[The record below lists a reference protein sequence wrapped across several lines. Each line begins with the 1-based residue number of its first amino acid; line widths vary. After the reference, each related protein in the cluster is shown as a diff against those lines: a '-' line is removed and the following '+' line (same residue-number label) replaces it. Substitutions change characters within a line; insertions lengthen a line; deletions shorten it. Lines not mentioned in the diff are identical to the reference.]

1 MRHRL
6 LELARWHNK
15 QDDPAGNGNGSKGK
29 VDNGNHIPDASA
41 QAETTPSN
49 LAREAVTN
57 LQIELLSME
66 EIYSAAGVL
75 NLRKGHSINKVVGM
89 LQSEHIRGLSNEMK
103 RAAILMALDAAGVPL
118 DDVLRDAKARREALD
133 TYEAEQKKQ
142 IEAEWAR
149 RAEEN
154 IQIQA
159 ELDRIKAHYL
169 ARINRNVDG
178 VAREKAAF
186 SSWSTVKQQE
196 AQRMAEAAELCS
208 NLPVSEPAVGPIS
221 QAKALG
227 ASVKTM

>member
-15 QDDPAGNGNGSKGK
+15 QDGASGNGNGSNGK
-29 VDNGNHIPDASA
+29 VDNGNRIPDAPA

-57 LQIELLSME
+57 LQVELLPME

-75 NLRKGHSINKVVGM
+75 HLRKGHSINKVVEM
-89 LQSEHIRGLSNEMK
+89 LHSEHIRGLSNEMK

-118 DDVLRDAKARREALD
+118 DDVLRDAKARRDALD
-133 TYEAEQKKQ
+133 AYESEQKKQ

-159 ELDRIKAHYL
+159 ELDRITAHYM

-186 SSWSTVKQQE
+186 STWSTVKQQE
-196 AQRMAEAAELCS
+196 TQRMSEAAELCS
-208 NLPVSEPAVGPIS
+208 NLHVPEPAVGPIF

-227 ASVKTM
+227 ANTKPV